1 MNNLLR
7 YLVLSA
13 LGVLLATGAMA
24 QRFPEYSIPME
35 YRTLTIDEL
44 FALTLQNS
52 QQLKVARAGVEVAR
66 QRRLVTQTQRLPG
79 LGTSLNL
86 SYLGSPVVL
95 STSLEQLQKVDIP
108 HFGVTFGTQASQ
120 VVFRGGAVRNSIAQA
135 ELNEQVASLNVDQ
148 NRADVKLLL
157 IGNYLDMYQ
166 AYNQRA
172 VYVRN
177 VRQAELRVAQA
188 KALIREGV
196 ITKNEGFRLELQLA
210 NLRLSIQEL
219 DNTLS
224 TLNRQLIVTLGLP
237 RTVMIRPDTMV
248 GKEVNPVGNLS
259 EYLAQAEQGNFGL
272 NLERTNLLSLEKG
285 VAIARADRLPALSL
299 VGSSNLL
306 RPVTSVAPAIDAYTR
321 SWSAGVGISYNIASI
336 YTARYTIGLAQAQ
349 AQQQR
354 EAVGLQAQNV
364 EIETQAA
371 FANNRQA
378 HNRLATLTQAV
389 ELAQQNYRI
398 VEKRYTNQLALITDI
413 LDATNARLD
422 AELQLAN
429 ARINVL
435 YTYYQLQRA
444 LGNL

>member
-1 MNNLLR
+1 MMKLLR
-7 YLVLSA
+7 CVLLGA
-13 LGVLLATGAMA
+13 LVLLAYGAQA
-24 QRFPEYSIPME
+24 QRFPEYSVPMD

-44 FALTLQNS
+44 FALAVQNS

-66 QRRLVTQTQRLPG
+66 QRLLVTQTQRLPAAA
-79 LGTSLNL
+79 TSLNL

-95 STSLEQLQKVDIP
+95 TPSLERIQKVEIP

-120 VVFRGGAVRNSIAQA
+120 LVFRGGAVRNNIAQA
-135 ELNEQVASLNVDQ
+135 ELYEQVAALNADQ
-148 NRADVKLLL
+148 SRGDVKLLL
-157 IGNYLDMYQ
+157 VGYYLDMYQ

-177 VRQAELRVAQA
+177 VRQAELRVDQA
-188 KALIREGV
+188 RALIREGV

-210 NLRLSIQEL
+210 NLRLNIQEL
-219 DNTLS
+219 DNQLS
-224 TLNRQLIVTLGLP
+224 ILNRQLTVTLGLP
-237 RTVMIRPDTMV
+237 RTVMIRPDTLV
-248 GKEVNPVGNLS
+248 DKQVNPVGNLPD
-259 EYLAQAEQGNFGL
+259 YLAQAEQDNFGL
-272 NLERTNLLSLEKG
+272 RRERTSLLALEKG

-299 VGSSNLL
+299 LGSGNLL
-306 RPVTSVAPAIDAYTR
+306 RPVTSASPALDAYTR

-336 YTARYTIGLAQAQ
+336 YTARYTIGLARAQ
-349 AQQQR
+349 ARQQR
-354 EAVGLQAQNV
+354 ENVGLQAQNV
-364 EIETQAA
+364 EIETQTA

-389 ELAQQNYRI
+389 TLAQQNYRI
-398 VEKRYTNQLALITDI
+398 VEKRYANQLALITDI

-429 ARINVL
+429 ARINTL

-444 LGNL
+444 LGSL